1 MAESLFGTEALKEK
15 RNTSAIEVS
24 GNRLVSARVVEYF
37 PEAERPLDEV
47 KGLITDALKR
57 QKAGAM
63 AIEAGQAKL
72 ASVQQ
77 AKSVDGFGDEM
88 RISRR
93 APQNQEVTVVNA
105 ALAVPTAKLPSYTNA
120 VLADGSYVVIYVKEA
135 KKHEAKPED
144 LAGITRELSSV
155 YGESDRRGYLD
166 ALEHSLGVE
175 VQRPD
180 FVKGEAKQTEE

>member
-1 MAESLFGTEALKEK
+1 MW
-15 RNTSAIEVS
+15 
-24 GNRLVSARVVEYF
+24 
-37 PEAERPLDEV
+37 
-47 KGLITDALKR
+47 
-57 QKAGAM
+57 
-63 AIEAGQAKL
+63 
-72 ASVQQ
+72 
-77 AKSVDGFGDEM
+77 
-88 RISRR
+88 ISRR
-93 APQNQEVTVVNA
+93 APQNQEVSVVNA
-105 ALAVPTAKLPSYTNA
+105 ALALPTAKLPSYTNA

>member
-1 MAESLFGTEALKEK
+1 ML
-15 RNTSAIEVS
+15 
-24 GNRLVSARVVEYF
+24 
-37 PEAERPLDEV
+37 PL
-47 KGLITDALKR
+47 R
-57 QKAGAM
+57 
-63 AIEAGQAKL
+63 
-72 ASVQQ
+72 
-77 AKSVDGFGDEM
+77 
-88 RISRR
+88 SRR
-93 APQNQEVTVVNA
+93 RSLDKGGRKKGYLCGFVQA
-105 ALAVPTAKLPSYTNA
+105 YTNA